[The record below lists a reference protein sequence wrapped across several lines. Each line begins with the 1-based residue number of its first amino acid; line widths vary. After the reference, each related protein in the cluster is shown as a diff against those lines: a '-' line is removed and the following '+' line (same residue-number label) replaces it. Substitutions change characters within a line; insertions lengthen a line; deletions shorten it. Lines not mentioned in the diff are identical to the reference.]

1 MRPCVPSA
9 ECLAT
14 PTPWYGLAGL
24 LLALFLLLC
33 APVAMADDPFGAL
46 DADPAEW
53 ASPVERASAW
63 ILQTQRDLHRR
74 LTLALHRLDTA
85 PTART
90 AGILILASF
99 LYGVFHAA
107 GPGHGKAVISAY
119 LITHPQTLRR
129 GIGLSFAASMMQG
142 VTAIGAVLI
151 LTGLLGWLARDALGQ
166 VRGLELASFLL
177 VTLLGVWLVLRGL
190 RSAWRIRRSPRDPAV
205 GSGEP
210 PRQEHTGSGPAQ
222 ALFRRVERNPNAAA
236 LLDPHHVHT
245 PDCGCGTPHHVDP
258 NQRGPWLA
266 TVLAVGIRPCSGA
279 VLVMAVSLLLGI
291 WMAGVGAVLAMS
303 LGTALTVSVLAILAV
318 KARDWAVRVLQPTR
332 LSHLRYAGA
341 VAGILGGGVIAWLGW
356 TLFQGTL
363 MAEPLQHPLGL

>member
-1 MRPCVPSA
+1 MRAWFPSA
-9 ECLAT
+9 DRLAT
-14 PTPWYGLAGL
+14 PTPRYGLAGL

-33 APVAMADDPFGAL
+33 APAAMADDPFGAL
-46 DADPAEW
+46 DGDPAEW

-166 VRGLELASFLL
+166 VRD
-177 VTLLGVWLVLRGL
+177 RK
-190 RSAWRIRRSPRDPAV
+190 
-205 GSGEP
+205 
-210 PRQEHTGSGPAQ
+210 
-222 ALFRRVERNPNAAA
+222 
-236 LLDPHHVHT
+236 
-245 PDCGCGTPHHVDP
+245 
-258 NQRGPWLA
+258 
-266 TVLAVGIRPCSGA
+266 
-279 VLVMAVSLLLGI
+279 
-291 WMAGVGAVLAMS
+291 
-303 LGTALTVSVLAILAV
+303 SVV
-318 KARDWAVRVLQPTR
+318 
-332 LSHLRYAGA
+332 
-341 VAGILGGGVIAWLGW
+341 
-356 TLFQGTL
+356 
-363 MAEPLQHPLGL
+363 